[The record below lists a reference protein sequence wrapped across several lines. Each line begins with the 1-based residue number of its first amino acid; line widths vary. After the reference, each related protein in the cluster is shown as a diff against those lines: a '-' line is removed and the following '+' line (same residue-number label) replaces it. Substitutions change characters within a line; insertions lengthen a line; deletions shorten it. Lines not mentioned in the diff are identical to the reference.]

1 MTITS
6 TNIVRLYP
14 NTEMR
19 RVLDKNCDY
28 RRFCWNKGLEEWNAM
43 YQASK
48 TSDKAPKPG
57 RFNVCNALVAT
68 KEDWQYELSSRIL
81 QKAVA
86 DLAVAWK
93 NFFNKARPD
102 WGKPK
107 FKSNNAKSAKLDK
120 KSNLLMV

>member
-14 NTEMR
+14 NAEMK
-19 RVLDKNCDY
+19 RVLDELCDY
-28 RRFCWNKGLEEWNAM
+28 RRFCWNKGLETWNTM
-43 YQASK
+43 YQASL
-48 TSDKAPKPG
+48 TSDEAPKPG
-57 RFNVCNALVAT
+57 RFNVCNALVAI
-68 KEDWQYELSSRIL
+68 KEDWQYELSSRVL

-93 NFFNKARPD
+93 NFFNKAQPN
-102 WGKPK
+102 WSKPK